1 MSDPNVILY
10 AFWGRKENIELQLPF
25 IHRILRDHP
34 NVEFHGW
41 NLSQN
46 DADDEYISETIRF
59 DQNYPERLRV
69 RNEFAGLPAGDGW
82 NKVWEYYTDSAFS
95 DDIFVKIDDDVVF
108 IETGKFG
115 DLINAVDAN
124 RGYIT
129 SPYVINN
136 GACLKVDSVL
146 RDQFDKLGVPQL
158 DVHLHA
164 EFAEMCHEYFIED
177 HERLLLLEPERIY
190 GSALIGSDDWLS
202 INMIG
207 YDYSMGCEIQKL
219 IGRRSPDEI
228 AGRRFSMKSK
238 VGDEGAVNMLP
249 RLLMTDMIAVHLTF
263 GPQKIAPDKLDR
275 FRREIGRIGK
285 EYLFNE

>member
-1 MSDPNVILY
+1 MASPRVILY

-46 DADDEYISETIRF
+46 IQDATFIGTVEN
-59 DQNYPERLRV
+59 DQSASNQFRV
-69 RNEFAGLPAGDGW
+69 RNDFAGLPAGEGW
-82 NKVWEYYTDSAFS
+82 NKVWEYYTAPAFS

-115 DLINAVDAN
+115 DLIKVVDAN

-136 GACLKVDSVL
+136 GACMDVDP
-146 RDQFDKLGVPQL
+146 KLGVGFQRLGIPLL

-164 EFAEMCHEYFIED
+164 SFAEMCHNYFIKNHAELIRKD
-177 HERLLLLEPERIY
+177 ILLRDT
-190 GSALIGSDDWLS
+190 DDWLS

-219 IGRRSPDEI
+219 IGRRSPDEV
-228 AGRRFSMKSK
+228 AGRRFSMTSK

-249 RLLMTDMIAVHLTF
+249 RLLMTGMIAVHLTF
-263 GPQKIAPDKLDR
+263 GPQKIAADKLDY

>member
-10 AFWGRKENIELQLPF
+10 AFWGRRENIELQLPF
-25 IHRILRDHP
+25 IHRILRDYP

-115 DLINAVDAN
+115 DLIKVVDAN

-136 GACLKVDSVL
+136 GACMDVDP
-146 RDQFDKLGVPQL
+146 RLGVGFQALGIPLL
-158 DVHLHA
+158 DAHLHA
-164 EFAEMCHEYFIED
+164 SFAEMCHNYFIKNYND
-177 HERLLLLEPERIY
+177 LLGGDILLR
-190 GSALIGSDDWLS
+190 DTNDWLS

-228 AGRRFSMKSK
+228 AGRKFSMKSK

-249 RLLMTDMIAVHLTF
+249 RLLMTRMIAVHLTF
-263 GPQKIAPDKLDR
+263 GPQKIAADKLDY